1 MKERS
6 QHRRDILAKSKVMR
20 SNKKR
25 EAAAVA
31 KLSPAERLR
40 IACELSDLCRDL
52 GKAGKKV
59 RHGTARKP

>member
-1 MKERS
+1 
-6 QHRRDILAKSKVMR
+6 MR

-25 EAAAVA
+25 ESEVVG

-52 GKAGKKV
+52 GKAGEKALAKRLRV
-59 RHGTARKP
+59 DKAG